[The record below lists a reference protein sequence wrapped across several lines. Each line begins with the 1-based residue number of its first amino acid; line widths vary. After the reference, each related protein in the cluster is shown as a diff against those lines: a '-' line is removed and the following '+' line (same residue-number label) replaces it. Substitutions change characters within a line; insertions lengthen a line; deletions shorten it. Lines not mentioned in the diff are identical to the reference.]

1 MSIWLQENSVPRAD
15 EKRKPALRHVRLR
28 KSVFSCHRRA
38 KTLHGLIWGSS
49 ALFRK
54 KCLNSRGIL
63 AVFSPNLTYL
73 LKNPNRFIMPWAWR
87 RFIQRFLKIFP
98 ATQKYKLYHKIYE
111 FSGCRMPYGFHKQQ
125 PFPLTC
131 ARWHFIFLIKSFAYW
146 FLIKCRVKFIITFVL
161 VTFIFKMQVYLK
173 A

>member
-1 MSIWLQENSVPRAD
+1 MSIWLQESSVPRAD

-63 AVFSPNLTYL
+63 AVFSPNHTYL
-73 LKNPNRFIMPWAWR
+73 LKIPIASLCHGHEGDFRGPLILRSQTVLNLNLTNSKGSRKLHPLLLNVLRAKSELLNTCRF
-87 RFIQRFLKIFP
+87 
-98 ATQKYKLYHKIYE
+98 H
-111 FSGCRMPYGFHKQQ
+111 
-125 PFPLTC
+125 
-131 ARWHFIFLIKSFAYW
+131 
-146 FLIKCRVKFIITFVL
+146 IT
-161 VTFIFKMQVYLK
+161 
-173 A
+173 AP